1 MLGGTGARV
10 MGTATGTDA
19 PYPLASGGT
28 NSTAGN
34 MTAGSW
40 TGLVA
45 PSPTAAPPV
54 PSTATPGASQARAY
68 DSGVQGSPNKCFGR
82 TVVVFSGLLA
92 FAFWL

>member
-1 MLGGTGARV
+1 MPGGTGARV

-19 PYPLASGGT
+19 PYPLATGGS

-34 MTAGSW
+34 MTTGSW
-40 TGLVA
+40 TGLVV

-68 DSGVQGSPNKCFGR
+68 DNGVQGSPNKCFGKAL
-82 TVVVFSGLLA
+82 VVSSVLLA
-92 FAFWL
+92 FAFW